1 MKKLL
6 LLLLALIASTSF
18 AYTTYELESHVGRE
32 LTTPELGLTNCLHTS
47 RARLSFLEGFGYDET
62 DLMTM
67 EQKQDRAKELMP
79 EEEE

>member
-6 LLLLALIASTSF
+6 TLLILLVSLNAS

-79 EEEE
+79 PTE